1 MAISRNRNRF
11 LMGIERIL
19 SKKRVIKAYEIFQF
33 NRSRFMKF
41 FLYNIHSIKW
51 IRINLLMTEEIHAAT
66 MFTTFSEKEH

>member
-1 MAISRNRNRF
+1 
-11 LMGIERIL
+11 
-19 SKKRVIKAYEIFQF
+19 
-33 NRSRFMKF
+33 MKF